1 MTRSTIV
8 CSTSKEDI
16 MTTNTD
22 DSVSVTRAIGD
33 RARVPW
39 KHVVVFALFAY
50 AIAWAVWSSLWPSIN
65 DALSNGRTASKIDLG
80 GITVL
85 GMFAPAIAAVVMRA
99 FVSKEGFKGSLGPVR
114 HRWRFYI
121 AAFLGA
127 VALVATL
134 SGLAE
139 LGIGNTDLKK
149 WGYIGPAMLLIGIPI
164 GTALAFGEEY
174 GWRGYLLP
182 KLLPLGDLKAS
193 FVVALIWA
201 PWHLPVLLAGLN
213 YPGRSIPLVLA
224 VFGLSTVALSLLHTR
239 FFVAAGMS
247 VMVAS
252 VLHGSLNTLSDNI
265 TDSSHIAGNP
275 LLISG
280 GGIIATGMV
289 AIAVLGAYVVSR
301 IRRGSPEIN
310 EPAEEPAM
318 AA

>member
-1 MTRSTIV
+1 MNTTTQDRRGSGHRATRLG
-8 CSTSKEDI
+8 E
-16 MTTNTD
+16 
-22 DSVSVTRAIGD
+22 

-50 AIAWAVWSSLWPSIN
+50 AIAWAVWGTLWPSIS
-65 DALSNGRTASKIDLG
+65 DALSSGRTASKIDLG

-85 GMFAPAIAAVVMRA
+85 GMFAPAIAAVLMRA
-99 FVSKEGFKGSLGPVR
+99 FVSKEGFKGSLGPIR
-114 HRWRFYI
+114 RRWRFYI
-121 AAFLGA
+121 VAVLGA

-134 SGLAE
+134 NGLAE
-139 LGIGNTDLKK
+139 LGIGNTDLKR
-149 WGYIGPAMLLIGIPI
+149 WGYIGPAMLFIGIPV

-182 KLLPLGDLKAS
+182 KLLPLGEVKAS
-193 FVVALIWA
+193 LLIALIWA

-224 VFGLSTVALSLLHTR
+224 VFGLSTVMLSLLHTR
-239 FFVAAGMS
+239 FFVASGMS
-247 VMVAS
+247 VLVVS
-252 VLHGSLNTLSDNI
+252 ILHGSLNTLSDGI

-280 GGIIATGMV
+280 GGIIATGLV
-289 AIAVLGAYVVSR
+289 AGAVLGSYVVR
-301 IRRGSPEIN
+301 RKRRGSSAAGVGPTEQV
-310 EPAEEPAM
+310 EM